1 MPFILR
7 QVQPVSLAR
16 DGKDD
21 KEAEGSINSLADI
34 QIRVLTNIIE
44 QFGDISDR
52 AAEIIENIGNECQ
65 KINTR
70 TEKIAERVSKVK
82 SQVAEMKV
90 DEKTQV
96 MIDEPAVSSD
106 WVDSQLFTPENRPA
120 IMREIYEKADTMPKL
135 SILQEYREDDR
146 LCSSFYS
153 HPGYFFE
160 LWKAEFE
167 EAARIEKEKRK
178 AARKEKRKKKGTKP
192 KRKVVQYT
200 HIKTR
205 NEKLR
210 EKLEKEGVL
219 VRGKQIS
226 LDIESLPTITR
237 QSVDIDNTHTIFS
250 ITEHEPSF
258 PDSAADTSENNNSGQ
273 LSICPP
279 QEESSTI
286 LSSHSIGPPPPPP
299 PCTPMT
305 PTAPAGLP
313 APPEQGPPPPPGQ
326 GPPPPPGQGPPPPPP
341 PMIGSSGPPPPPGI
355 PSGPSGPPPPQPAK
369 LSLAEQLAQAK
380 LSKPKE
386 AAAPAPAS
394 VDTRSDLLTQIKM
407 GRQLK
412 KVQKTEQVAKRR
424 MSGMAGVFEREME
437 SRRQYFEDS
446 EEEDD
451 YDSDSE
457 WDDDD

>member
-44 QFGDISDR
+44 QFGDISNR

-258 PDSAADTSENNNSGQ
+258 PDSAADTSENN
-273 LSICPP
+273 ICPP

-326 GPPPPPGQGPPPPPP
+326 GPPPPPQPGQGPPPPPP
-341 PMIGSSGPPPPPGI
+341 PMIGSSGSPPPPGI
-355 PSGPSGPPPPQPAK
+355 PSGPTGPPPQQQAK

-386 AAAPAPAS
+386 SAAPAPAS